1 MGKSYVVVVGLEPGI
16 YPNWI
21 ECSGQTK
28 KVPGAVYQSFDTYE
42 EALAVW
48 LGALQRGEVRAV
60 RPNGGAAAAPATRI
74 KNEMDGNI
82 YQPVTPSK
90 MDRAASART
99 VNVQSRQTLW
109 DDVPLL
115 HSPRQ
120 VLSPE
125 PPTGVTQYVEL
136 QDDPWLQPER
146 GLSPRVTV
154 EDTSYTSSSSCVNEA
169 SHLLMRSRPSHIRR
183 VESSSTSSLTSIE
196 ETTSPRNIRR
206 QATAPASF
214 ETGARYPTIEEI
226 RKGQNLD
233 PRVMIPPSRIF
244 DPANVKP
251 RPGGV
256 SGRRKNGQM
265 DAELTSPHCSTTH
278 LVRDRLPAV
287 NYPEDAAQSISSLPR
302 HRLANKG
309 KSRAPIDAATE
320 ARASGYVSAD
330 SQHSFS
336 QYPYHIQEVYSLD
349 RPEQRS
355 VVVVHCPPGNGCC
368 HRHCESASA
377 CSAVMN
383 DRVQSRYADVGVSPT
398 ISSVSLARTKSN
410 VQDPGARVSDASSR
424 QGFHSLL
431 GFSSMPQ
438 VSRSNYSVE
447 SDVRSPF
454 ARGTR
459 IPSGLSELSI
469 FGRPS
474 PVMQGSPA
482 RDRHR
487 SVVISR
493 A

>member
-48 LGALQRGEVRAV
+48 HGALQRGEVRAV
-60 RPNGGAAAAPATRI
+60 RPNAGAAAAPATRI
-74 KNEMDGNI
+74 KNEMDGHM

-90 MDRAASART
+90 MDRVASART
-99 VNVQSRQTLW
+99 VNVQSPQTLW
-109 DDVPLL
+109 NDVPLF

-120 VLSPE
+120 MLSPE

-154 EDTSYTSSSSCVNEA
+154 ENSSYTSSSSCVNEV
-169 SHLLMRSRPSHIRR
+169 SHLLMESRPSHIRR
-183 VESSSTSSLTSIE
+183 VESSPTSSLTSIE

-214 ETGARYPTIEEI
+214 EMGARYPTIEEI

-256 SGRRKNGQM
+256 PGRRKNGQM
-265 DAELTSPHCSTTH
+265 DAELTSPRSTTH

-287 NYPEDAAQSISSLPR
+287 NYPEDAAQLFLLSHDTDLPTKER
-302 HRLANKG
+302 VEHPQMLQLKHAHPVMFPPTVNIRSRSTLTIFKKSTRLIGLNSAALLSCTVHQGTAAVIDTVKARLAV
-309 KSRAPIDAATE
+309 A
-320 ARASGYVSAD
+320 
-330 SQHSFS
+330 Q
-336 QYPYHIQEVYSLD
+336 
-349 RPEQRS
+349 
-355 VVVVHCPPGNGCC
+355 
-368 HRHCESASA
+368 
-377 CSAVMN
+377 
-383 DRVQSRYADVGVSPT
+383 
-398 ISSVSLARTKSN
+398 
-410 VQDPGARVSDASSR
+410 
-424 QGFHSLL
+424 
-431 GFSSMPQ
+431 
-438 VSRSNYSVE
+438 
-447 SDVRSPF
+447 
-454 ARGTR
+454 
-459 IPSGLSELSI
+459 
-469 FGRPS
+469 
-474 PVMQGSPA
+474 
-482 RDRHR
+482 
-487 SVVISR
+487 
-493 A
+493 